1 MGATDP
7 KDMAPGI
14 SKLVDLLQNDNVTA
28 VLLVPV

>member
-7 KDMAPGI
+7 KDMQPSVG
-14 SKLVDLLQNDNVTA
+14 KLAGLLQKDNVNA